1 MPSSLQWLRWVVAAV
16 SAVGAGQLLVA
27 VAHGHGPA
35 MPVGLLTA
43 VAAAEV
49 VAAVLF
55 VLPGR
60 AGRTGAIGLLAVYAV
75 ALVVHLV
82 HGDHGVASLIVLAAA
97 VWAVLREGR

>member
-1 MPSSLQWLRWVVAAV
+1 MPSSLKLLRWVAAAV
-16 SAVGAGQLLVA
+16 SAVGAAQLLIA
-27 VAHGHGPA
+27 VAHGHGPGL
-35 MPVGLLTA
+35 PVGITSA

-60 AGRTGAIGLLAVYAV
+60 AGRTGAILLLAVYAV

-82 HGDHGVASLIVLAAA
+82 HGDHGVAPLVVLAAA
-97 VWAVLREGR
+97 VWAVLKEGR